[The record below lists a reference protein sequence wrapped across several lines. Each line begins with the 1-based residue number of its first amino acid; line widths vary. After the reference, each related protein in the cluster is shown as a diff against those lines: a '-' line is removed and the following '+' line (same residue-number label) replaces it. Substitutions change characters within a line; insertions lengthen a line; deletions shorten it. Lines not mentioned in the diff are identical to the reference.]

1 MLDLLVGGGALLLIH
16 GLAAAG
22 HGDPALI
29 VLDRGAELPVG
40 SQCCTVACTWF
51 VPMFVPVGGLVLRL
65 ALGAIPG
72 AALGLQFGRIA
83 CLHVCLALSVTH
95 LTLFQLQC
103 TTVTVFVKGV
113 IRRQQ

>member
-1 MLDLLVGGGALLLIH
+1 MLDLLVGGGALLLVH

-40 SQCCTVACTWF
+40 SLLWLALDVL
-51 VPMFVPVGGLVLRL
+51 MFVPVGGLVLRL